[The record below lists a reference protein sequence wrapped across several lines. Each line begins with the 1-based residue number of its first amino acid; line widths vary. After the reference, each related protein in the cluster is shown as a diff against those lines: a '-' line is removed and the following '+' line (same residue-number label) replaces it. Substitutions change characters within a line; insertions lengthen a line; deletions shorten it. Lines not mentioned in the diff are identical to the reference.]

1 MLNVILFGLA
11 ASAKGRR
18 LPPSAPAEVRGI
30 LRGEDPRRYSGP
42 LDVLNPAET
51 AALIRVFVEAFWNVA
66 KHSGASNLYLESR
79 RVGSVLIIR
88 VRDDGHGF
96 DTGKPPP
103 GLGLEYMR
111 RGGRRGS
118 GRDLHP
124 WTRYFG
130 AGKVP
135 QAPEHR
141 QPLAGRLD
149 RLHEAE
155 QNVAGKRKE
164 PPRDGVHHRRSGPAY
179 ICQAGRG
186 LTAILCGCVRS
197 SGW

>member
-1 MLNVILFGLA
+1 
-11 ASAKGRR
+11 
-18 LPPSAPAEVRGI
+18 
-30 LRGEDPRRYSGP
+30 
-42 LDVLNPAET
+42 LNPAET

-66 KHSGASNLYLESR
+66 KHSGASNMYLESR
-79 RVGSVLIIR
+79 RVGSVLIVR
-88 VRDDGHGF
+88 VRGDGRGF
-96 DTGKPPP
+96 DTANPHQASVWNTCAGVP
-103 GLGLEYMR
+103 
-111 RGGRRGS
+111 GGRRGS

-141 QPLAGRLD
+141 QPVAGRSD

-155 QNVAGKRKE
+155 QNVADSKGRE
-164 PPRDGVHHRRSGPAY
+164 RWSNPRSSAPTSA
-179 ICQAGRG
+179 
-186 LTAILCGCVRS
+186 AIICGCVRS